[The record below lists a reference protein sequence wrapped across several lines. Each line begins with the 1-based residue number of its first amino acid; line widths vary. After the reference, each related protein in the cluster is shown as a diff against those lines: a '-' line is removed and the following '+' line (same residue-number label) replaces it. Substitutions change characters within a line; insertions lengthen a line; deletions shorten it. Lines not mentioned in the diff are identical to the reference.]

1 MSKPA
6 RRTKNTCRQCGSSWT
21 PRNVTVSNM
30 CPECGSREVVVT
42 AELVRPKR
50 RAWPVVA
57 LVAGA
62 VLVVGGGI
70 AAAVLILDRE
80 PATRPTAAADQQP
93 QPAAAEGPF
102 KPGDAVRVK
111 PKLHNALLADPDVAD
126 EVAKLR
132 AANNGPSIRQLLKRN
147 KVAEVPGGTTATVLG
162 VTPSGVR
169 VRIADGGWR
178 DREGVLPAD
187 ALEPAR

>member
-30 CPECGSREVVVT
+30 CPECGSREAVV
-42 AELVRPKR
+42 
-50 RAWPVVA
+50 
-57 LVAGA
+57 
-62 VLVVGGGI
+62 
-70 AAAVLILDRE
+70 ILDRE

-162 VTPSGVR
+162 VT
-169 VRIADGGWR
+169 
-178 DREGVLPAD
+178 
-187 ALEPAR
+187 